1 MAEDIE
7 EDDDEEEG
15 SEEEDSGGN
24 KKLLIIIVLVV
35 LLIIGGMAGAYF
47 TGLLD
52 SLLGGAGSGAATSEQ
67 GENGE
72 NLAGGVYLELPE
84 MLVNL
89 NTGTRK
95 SQFLKVQIS
104 LEIYNQLDIPKI
116 EHTMPRI
123 IDNFQVYLRELRLED
138 IKGAAGMYRLR
149 EELLLRVSK
158 AVAPIKVKDVLF
170 KEMLIQ

>member
-7 EDDDEEEG
+7 EDDEEEG
-15 SEEEDSGGN
+15 SEEDGSGGN
-24 KKLLIIIVLVV
+24 KKLLIIIVLVM
-35 LLIIGGMAGAYF
+35 LLVIGGMAGAYF

-52 SLLGGAGSGAATSEQ
+52 SLLGGAGGGSEMSEG
-67 GENGE
+67 GENGQ
-72 NLAGGVYLELPE
+72 NMGGGVYLELPE

-95 SQFLKVQIS
+95 SRFLKIQIS
-104 LEIYNQLDIPKI
+104 LEIYDALDIPRI

-149 EELLLRVSK
+149 EELLLRVTK

>member
-7 EDDDEEEG
+7 EDDDD
-15 SEEEDSGGN
+15 EEEDSDEESGGS
-24 KKLLIIIVLVV
+24 KKLIIIMVLVV

-52 SLLGGAGSGAATSEQ
+52 SLLGGAGNVSVNTEQ
-67 GENGE
+67 REGGQ

-89 NTGTRK
+89 NTGARK

-104 LEIYNQLDIPKI
+104 LEIFDPLDIPKI